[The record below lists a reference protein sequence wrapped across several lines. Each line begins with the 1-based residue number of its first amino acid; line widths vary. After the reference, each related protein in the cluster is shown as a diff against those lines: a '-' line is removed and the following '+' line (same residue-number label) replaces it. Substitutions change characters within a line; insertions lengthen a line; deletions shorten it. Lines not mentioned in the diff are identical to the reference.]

1 MFGWLTDRRR
11 KRLEEAPFPMGWQA
25 HIDTNVH
32 LFERLDAAMQERLRD
47 LAVVFI
53 DEKSWEGC
61 GGLEMT
67 DEVRVTVATL
77 ACVLLLG
84 REHSL
89 YEDVEAILVYP
100 STMITPAGQRDGLVV
115 HEEGVAILGQAHGA
129 GGPVILAW
137 DDVLEGGREI
147 GKSNVVFHEFA
158 HKIDM
163 VDGTVDGTPP
173 LPNREARAAWAR
185 VCSEAFLELQPRV
198 DAGKKTFIDEY
209 GATNEAEFFAVATE
223 AFWRQPKKL
232 LCNEPELY
240 ELLHAFYQ
248 FDPI

>member
-11 KRLEEAPFPMGWQA
+11 KRLEEAPFPAGWQA
-25 HIDTNVH
+25 YIDANVH
-32 LFERLDAAMQERLRD
+32 LFERLDPAMQERLRD

-61 GGLEMT
+61 GGLGIT
-67 DEVRVTVATL
+67 DEVRVTIAIQ

-84 REHSL
+84 REHTL

-100 STMITPAGQRDGLVV
+100 SAMVTPGGHRDGLVV
-115 HEEGVAILGQAHGA
+115 HEQGVAILGQAHGA

-163 VDGTVDGTPP
+163 VDGAVDGTPP
-173 LPNREARAAWAR
+173 LPNREAREAWAR
-185 VCSEAFLELQPRV
+185 VCSEAFLELQGRV

-232 LCNEPELY
+232 QRNEPELY
-240 ELLHAFYQ
+240 GLLRGFYQ
-248 FDPI
+248 FDPV

>member
-11 KRLEEAPFPMGWQA
+11 KRLEEAPFPAGWQE
-25 HIDTNVH
+25 HIDRNVH
-32 LFERLDAAMQERLRD
+32 LFARLAPEMQERLRD

-53 DEKSWEGC
+53 DEKGWEGC
-61 GGLEMT
+61 GGLELT
-67 DEVRVTVATL
+67 DEHRVTIATQ

-89 YEDVEAILVYP
+89 YEDVETILVYP
-100 STMITPAGQRDGLVV
+100 STMLAPAQRDGLVV
-115 HEEGVAILGQAHGA
+115 HEGDIAILGQAHGA

-137 DDVLEGGREI
+137 DDVLDGGREV

-163 VDGTVDGTPP
+163 VDGSVDGTPP
-173 LPNREARAAWAR
+173 LPNRAAREAWAR
-185 VCSEAFLELQPRV
+185 ICSEAFLELQQRV
-198 DAGKKTFIDEY
+198 EDGKRTFIDEY

-232 LCNEPELY
+232 ERNEPELY
-240 ELLHAFYQ
+240 GLLREFYN
-248 FDPI
+248 FDPV